1 MRKNRL
7 SIHLILA
14 AASLILAIV
23 LGTVSMIAVYC
34 LPTNRMNDNVGR
46 SQDIMQLEQSR
57 FTWAPKYDG
66 TGLDGYTDA
75 IMLGN
80 AVFRG
85 TGNPVQDA
93 MRNPRIRYEAAGNSP
108 VDSLIRYVNRSEM
121 EPGTQVEYARYWHGY
136 LVLLKPLLLFFTVSD
151 LRMMNLF
158 FQFTL
163 MLAVLLELFRQ
174 GGYQLAIPFGAVILC
189 LNPISTALCMQYSS
203 IYNLML
209 AGSWL
214 LLHFRL
220 WEQKYGWLLFLW
232 LGIGTAFFDFLT
244 YPVAALGICLA
255 LAAALSEGSWRQ
267 KLTAAILSSMAWC
280 FGYGGMWVGK
290 WLVASLVTGENVLA
304 AAVDQVAYRSGAEI
318 TADGEAASAGL
329 WEVMGKDLE
338 VYANAA
344 GLLLLLLLV
353 LAVLW
358 AVVIRGFR
366 FRFSGAV
373 CVPLLFISLYPF
385 VWYAVIRNHSMVHCW
400 MTHRNLSATIIA
412 LAGFLSFSLKKPSSV
427 PKNKLSGGPDHG

>member
-1 MRKNRL
+1 MRKNKL
-7 SIHLILA
+7 SVHILLGA
-14 AASLILAIV
+14 VSLLLAIV
-23 LGTVSMIAVYC
+23 LGTAAMIAVYC
-34 LPTNRMNDNVGR
+34 LPTRRMNDNVGK
-46 SQDIMQLEQSR
+46 SQEIQHSEQSR
-57 FTWAPKYDG
+57 FTWAPGYAG

-85 TGNPVQDA
+85 TGDPIQDA
-93 MRNPRIRYEAAGNSP
+93 MRNPRVMYDISDGSP
-108 VDSLIRYVNRSEM
+108 VDSLIRYVNKSELD
-121 EPGTQVEYARYWHGY
+121 PGHQVEYARYWHGY
-136 LVLLKPLLLFFTVSD
+136 LVLLKPLLLFFTLPD
-151 LRMMNLF
+151 LRMMNLMV
-158 FQFTL
+158 QFIL
-163 MLAVLLELFRQ
+163 MLAVLLELYRQ
-174 GGYQLAIPFGAVILC
+174 RGYGLAIPFGAMILC

-203 IYNLML
+203 IYYLML
-209 AGSWL
+209 VGAWL
-214 LLHFRL
+214 LLRFRL
-220 WEQKYGWLLFLW
+220 WEKRYGWLLFLW

-255 LAAALSEGSWRQ
+255 LAATLSEGSWQR
-267 KLTAAILSSMAWC
+267 KLAAAILSSMVWC

-329 WEVMGKDLE
+329 WEVMGKNLE

-385 VWYAVIRNHSMVHCW
+385 VWYAVIRNHSMVHYW
-400 MTHRNLSATIIA
+400 MTHRNLAVTFFC
-412 LAGFLSFSLKKPSSV
+412 LTCMVGLSLQKPF
-427 PKNKLSGGPDHG
+427 GGKQYG

>member
-244 YPVAALGICLA
+244 YPVAALGICLVLMA
-255 LAAALSEGSWRQ
+255 VLSQGNWLQ
-267 KLTAAILSSMAWC
+267 KLLKTVYCSFAWC
-280 FGYGGMWVGK
+280 FGYGGMWSGK
-290 WLVASLVTGENVLA
+290 WVVASILTGENVFHDAL
-304 AAVDQVAYRSGAEI
+304 DQVALRSGSEVSVSEGA
-318 TADGEAASAGL
+318 AAASIAN
-329 WEVMGKDLE
+329 VIGKNLT
-338 VYANAA
+338 VYGTNAFLLL
-344 GLLLLLLLV
+344 GLLLLLAAMYLV
-353 LAVLW
+353 LF
-358 AVVIRGFR
+358 RKYR
-366 FRFSGAV
+366 FRFSV
-373 CVPLLFISLYPF
+373 SLCVPLLFIALYPF
-385 VWYAVIRNHSMVHCW
+385 VWYVVVRNHSLIHYW
-400 MTHRNLSATIIA
+400 MTHRNLSVTIFA
-412 LAGFLSFSLKKPSSV
+412 LCCMVSLSLQKT
-427 PKNKLSGGPDHG
+427 SGGNPHG